1 MPVPGG
7 GEKPAEERNSHSL
20 VFDVTYGKFRM
31 LLTGDIGVED
41 ERKIL
46 AVEEDKK
53 REKVTL
59 LKAAHHGSN
68 GSSSEEFL
76 ECFSP
81 AFTVLSYG
89 EGNTLRASGT
99 GGGGTSGTDG
109 NGDLENGGFRGSEC
123 VDGRETYV
131 YQGI

>member
-1 MPVPGG
+1 
-7 GEKPAEERNSHSL
+7 
-20 VFDVTYGKFRM
+20 M

-59 LKAAHHGSN
+59 LKAAHLRGVFGVLFPSFHGALLWR
-68 GSSSEEFL
+68 GK
-76 ECFSP
+76 
-81 AFTVLSYG
+81 Y
-89 EGNTLRASGT
+89 LRASGT

>member
-1 MPVPGG
+1 
-7 GEKPAEERNSHSL
+7 
-20 VFDVTYGKFRM
+20 M

-81 AFTVLSYG
+81 AFHGASYG
-89 EGNTLRASGT
+89 EGILTGIRT

>member
-1 MPVPGG
+1 M
-7 GEKPAEERNSHSL
+7 
-20 VFDVTYGKFRM
+20 FDVTYGKFRM

-53 REKVTL
+53 EGKSDTVKSCTPWFERFL
-59 LKAAHHGSN
+59 LRGVFGVLFPSFHGALLWR
-68 GSSSEEFL
+68 GK
-76 ECFSP
+76 
-81 AFTVLSYG
+81 Y
-89 EGNTLRASGT
+89 LRASGT
-99 GGGGTSGTDG
+99 GGGGTFGTDG